1 MEIKVLG
8 AGCAKCN
15 QLEGLVKQTL
25 QELGKEA
32 KVEKVTDFPTI
43 MSFGVMAT
51 PALVVDGKVKVSGRL
66 PSAAEVKG
74 FLG

>member
-15 QLEGLVKQTL
+15 QLETLVKQTL

-32 KVEKVTDFPTI
+32 TVEKVTDFPAI

-74 FLG
+74 FLS

>member
-15 QLEGLVKQTL
+15 QLEALVKQTL

-32 KVEKVTDFPTI
+32 NVEKVTDFPTI

-51 PALVVDGKVKVSGRL
+51 PALVVDGKVKVSGRI
-66 PSAAEVKG
+66 PSAAEVKS